1 MLSMTGYGRSHVNRD
16 GRDLLLELKTVNHRF
31 LDVSFRMP
39 KTLTFLED
47 PLRALI
53 ARGEIKRGHVDV
65 TIVYQNH
72 RPDANL
78 VTIDQA
84 LLEQCALKTSAM
96 AQMLQ
101 LTPLTMSELLTA
113 SGALTVTPAEE
124 DACAVTA
131 LATDAYAEAIEQLK
145 AMRLCEGEAL
155 AADLSANLLRTEE
168 LTQQIAARAPA
179 IPQSYRER
187 LEARMAEWKVQ
198 TPEPQRIAQEVATM
212 ADRCAIDEELA
223 RLQSHFE
230 QFRACLIAKEET
242 GRKMDFLLQEMNRE
256 VNTVGS
262 KASDL
267 QITGCVV
274 EMKCLLEKLREQVQ
288 NVA

>member
-47 PLRALI
+47 TLRELI
-53 ARGEIKRGHVDV
+53 AQGEMKRGHVDV
-65 TIVYQNH
+65 TVVYQNR
-72 RPDANL
+72 RPDANV

-84 LLEQCALKTSAM
+84 LLAQCVQETGAIAQTLRLPPPNM
-96 AQMLQ
+96 A
-101 LTPLTMSELLTA
+101 ELLTL
-113 SGALTVTPAEE
+113 SGALTVLPAQE
-124 DACAVTA
+124 DARAVTA
-131 LATDAYAEAIEQLK
+131 LATEAYAEAFAQVQ
-145 AMRLCEGEAL
+145 AMRLREGEAL
-155 AADLSANLLRTEE
+155 AADLTANLSQTEE
-168 LTQQIAARAPA
+168 LTRQIAARAPVV
-179 IPQSYRER
+179 PQSYRER
-187 LEARMAEWKVQ
+187 LEARLAEWKVQ

-230 QFRACLIAKEET
+230 QFRACLTAKGET

-256 VNTVGS
+256 VNTIGS
-262 KASDL
+262 KASDV
-267 QITGCVV
+267 QIAGCVV
-274 EMKCLLEKLREQVQ
+274 ETKCLLEKLREQVQ